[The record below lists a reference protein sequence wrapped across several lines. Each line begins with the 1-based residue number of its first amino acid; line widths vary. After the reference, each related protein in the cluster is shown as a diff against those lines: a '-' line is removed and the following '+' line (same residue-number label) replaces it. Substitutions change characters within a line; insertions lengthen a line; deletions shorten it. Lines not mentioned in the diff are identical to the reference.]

1 MFDVAIVGLGPAGRA
16 LASACASA
24 GLQVLAVD
32 PHPDAVWAPTF
43 GMWADEL
50 GELPTTVVR
59 ARVDHP
65 EIRGRAAHDL
75 SRTYVILDNPALQ
88 AALPLTGVEIER
100 SRLDDDDVL
109 ALSGRARVVVDARG
123 ARPDGRVR
131 DDLTPHQTAYGIV
144 LPSALA
150 APALGHAE
158 GFLMDFTPDWAADPD
173 RPEDPASFLYALPL
187 GDGQVLLEETCL
199 AAAPG
204 VPIDTLKVRLGRRLE
219 RRGVD
224 PAAIAT
230 PSGREVVRIP
240 MLGRGAPPP
249 PGVVAIGTAGRGG
262 HPVSGYSVAH
272 ALASA
277 PRLASAIAAGRT
289 PVPDPTRAGDHVR
302 SLALRALLRLDSDT
316 TIELFDAFGRLRP
329 GQQRAFLSRQS
340 SALSVLGAMWGIF
353 RLMPGKAQRRLVAAT
368 FGR

>member
-1 MFDVAIVGLGPAGRA
+1 MKRLLTLLSLCLFSLGM
-16 LASACASA
+16 LTACARHYE
-24 GLQVLAVD
+24 GGVLNG
-32 PHPDAVWAPTF
+32 HY
-43 GMWADEL
+43 EL
-50 GELPTTVVR
+50 R
-59 ARVDHP
+59 
-65 EIRGRAAHDL
+65 
-75 SRTYVILDNPALQ
+75 
-88 AALPLTGVEIER
+88 
-100 SRLDDDDVL
+100 
-109 ALSGRARVVVDARG
+109 
-123 ARPDGRVR
+123 
-131 DDLTPHQTAYGIV
+131 
-144 LPSALA
+144 
-150 APALGHAE
+150 
-158 GFLMDFTPDWAADPD
+158 

-230 PSGREVVRIP
+230 PLGREVVRIP

-262 HPVSGYSVAH
+262 HPASGYSVAH

-302 SLALRALLRLDSDT
+302 SLALRALLR
-316 TIELFDAFGRLRP
+316 GR
-329 GQQRAFLSRQS
+329 
-340 SALSVLGAMWGIF
+340 
-353 RLMPGKAQRRLVAAT
+353 
-368 FGR
+368 

>member
-50 GELPTTVVR
+50 GDLPTTVVR

-75 SRTYVILDNPALQ
+75 TRTYVILDNPALQ

-100 SRLDDDDVL
+100 SRLDDDDVK

-123 ARPDGRVR
+123 ARPDGRVL
-131 DDLTPHQTAYGIV
+131 DDPTPHQTAYGIV

-353 RLMPGKAQRRLVAAT
+353 RRMPGKAQRRLVAAT